1 MPLTDETSKITY
13 VGNKGSTNNTTA
25 VTMVS
30 DPGTGAAPR
39 VIDMDGLGVLNRDT
53 VTATVIIRQTGGSG
67 TIVVDQVTIATG
79 DKWTN
84 AQRYVVSPGET
95 LTIELAGNVTTN
107 QLTWTVSEY
116 YTND

>member
-30 DPGTGAAPR
+30 DPGTGAPPR
-39 VIDMDGLGVLNRDT
+39 VIDMDSLGVLNRDT
-53 VTATVIIRQTGGSG
+53 ASATVIIRQTGGSG
-67 TIVVDQVTIATG
+67 TIVVDQVIISAG

-84 AQRYVVSPGET
+84 AQRYIVSAGET
-95 LTIELAGNVTTN
+95 LTIELAGAVTAN
-107 QLTWTVSEY
+107 QLTWTISEY